1 MQDNEKLAWVYGE
14 TFGTFRS
21 VCEVQ
26 DTQDP
31 VTKILRF
38 KDSSTWKA
46 ARYRIRGISLWEWLP
61 TNLQEEIERAPIPV
75 PNSKYRVLRSLE
87 APPGYVAV
95 IECTTRP
102 ESRPV
107 EHEPPVRN
115 DVIKC
120 EAAILEALADESRMT
135 LYKLKRK
142 THAERFGAMFEK
154 CLSSLEDAGEIRLE
168 QDATVAKRTWVIY
181 SPESSAPA
189 A

>member
-1 MQDNEKLAWVYGE
+1 MQDNEKIALVIGE
-14 TFGTFRS
+14 TFGIFHS

-26 DTQDP
+26 DTPDP
-31 VTKILRF
+31 ETKIFLF
-38 KDSSTWKA
+38 KDGCEWKA
-46 ARYRIRGISLWEWLP
+46 ARYRIRGISLWEWWP

-75 PNSKYRVLRSLE
+75 PNSKYRVLRNLE

-95 IECTTRP
+95 LECTTRP

-107 EHEPPVRN
+107 EHEPVSN
-115 DVIKC
+115 DVSKC
-120 EAAILEALADESRMT
+120 EAAILEALADGSRMT
-135 LYKLKRK
+135 LYNLKRK

-154 CLSSLEDAGEIRLE
+154 CLGSLEDAGEIRLE